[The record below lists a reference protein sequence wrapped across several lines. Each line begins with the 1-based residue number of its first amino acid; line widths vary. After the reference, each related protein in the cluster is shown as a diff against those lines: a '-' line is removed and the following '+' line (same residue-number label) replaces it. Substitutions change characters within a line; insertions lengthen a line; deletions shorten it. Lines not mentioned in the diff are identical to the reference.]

1 MIKFKLDL
9 TLKEMTD
16 MADECEQDCVQV
28 TGPMVVMGKGVTPA
42 EVLGIAE
49 ALSVAIE
56 KLMPQIENLPGHGPL
71 EFAEALNRSLMKW
84 AEKK

>member
-9 TLKEMTD
+9 TLEEMESRGD
-16 MADECEQDCVQV
+16 KSGVLV
-28 TGPMVVMGKGVTPA
+28 TGPFEVNVNGTNVKPA

-49 ALSVAIE
+49 ALNVAIE

-71 EFAEALNRSLMKW
+71 EFAEALNRSLMNW
-84 AEKK
+84 AEKN

>member
-16 MADECEQDCVQV
+16 MADECEQNVLV
-28 TGPMVVMGKGVTPA
+28 EGPMVITGKGITPA

-84 AEKK
+84 AEKN